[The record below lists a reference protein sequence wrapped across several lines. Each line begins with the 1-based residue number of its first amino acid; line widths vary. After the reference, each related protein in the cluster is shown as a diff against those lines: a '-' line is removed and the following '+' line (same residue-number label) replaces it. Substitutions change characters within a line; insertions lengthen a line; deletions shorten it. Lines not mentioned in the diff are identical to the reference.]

1 MNNTE
6 KTKVSKSNDN
16 TQSTL
21 PLAETPAAM
30 PNDNNVTPKT
40 QRIGVR
46 QRRTDF
52 TEYKETYFVPVVI
65 NKDNRRAINITKE
78 TWALLERYSRILGDS
93 TATIGGYADRI
104 IADHFAACLDEL
116 EAWRKL

>member
-21 PLAETPAAM
+21 SLAETPAAM
-30 PNDNNVTPKT
+30 LTDSNAAPKA
-40 QRIGVR
+40 QRIGVK

-52 TEYKETYFVPVVI
+52 TEYKETYFAPVSI

-78 TWALLERYSRILGDS
+78 TWTLLERYSRILGDG

-104 IADHFAACLDEL
+104 ISDHFAACLDEL

>member
-1 MNNTE
+1 M
-6 KTKVSKSNDN
+6 KSNDN

-30 PNDNNVTPKT
+30 LTDSNAAPKA
-40 QRIGVR
+40 QRIGVK

-52 TEYKETYFVPVVI
+52 TEYKETYFTPVSI

-78 TWALLERYSRILGDS
+78 TWALLERYSRILGDG

-104 IADHFAACLDEL
+104 IADHFAASLDDL

>member
-21 PLAETPAAM
+21 PLAETPTAMSTDSNAA
-30 PNDNNVTPKT
+30 PKA
-40 QRIGVR
+40 QRIGVK

-52 TEYKETYFVPVVI
+52 TEYKETYFAPVVI

-78 TWALLERYSRILGDS
+78 TWALLERYSRILGDG

-104 IADHFAACLDEL
+104 IADHFAACLDDL

>member
-6 KTKVSKSNDN
+6 KTKVSKSNDT

-21 PLAETPAAM
+21 PLAETPTTM
-30 PNDNNVTPKT
+30 PTDNSVAPKT
-40 QRIGVR
+40 QCIGVK

-52 TEYKETYFVPVVI
+52 TEYKETYFAPVSI
-65 NKDNRRAINITKE
+65 NKDNRRAINISKE
-78 TWALLERYSRILGDS
+78 TWALLERYSRILGDGV
-93 TATIGGYADRI
+93 ATIGGYADRI

>member
-6 KTKVSKSNDN
+6 KTKTSKSNDN

-21 PLAETPAAM
+21 PLAETPSAVPTDTNATLK
-30 PNDNNVTPKT
+30 P
-40 QRIGVR
+40 QRIGVK

-52 TEYKETYFVPVVI
+52 TEYKETYFAPVVI

-78 TWALLERYSRILGDS
+78 TWALLERYSRILGDGV
-93 TATIGGYADRI
+93 ATIGGYADRI
-104 IADHFAACLDEL
+104 IADHFAAYLDDL

>member
-6 KTKVSKSNDN
+6 KIKVSKSNDN

-21 PLAETPAAM
+21 PLSETPAAM
-30 PNDNNVTPKT
+30 STNTNAAPKA
-40 QRIGVR
+40 QRIGVKH
-46 QRRTDF
+46 RRTDF
-52 TEYKETYFVPVVI
+52 TEYKETYFAPVVI

-78 TWALLERYSRILGDS
+78 TWALLECYSRILGDG

-104 IADHFAACLDEL
+104 IADHFAACLDDL

>member
-30 PNDNNVTPKT
+30 PTDTNATPKP
-40 QRIGVR
+40 QRIGVK

-52 TEYKETYFVPVVI
+52 TEYKETYFSPVVI
-65 NKDNRRAINITKE
+65 NKENRRAINITKE
-78 TWALLERYSRILGDS
+78 TWALLERYSRILGDGV
-93 TATIGGYADRI
+93 AAIGGYADHI
-104 IADHFAACLDEL
+104 IADHLAAYLDDL